1 MVKRHRDMFKKA
13 QSTWSANILVYS
25 LIYLKIISELYNQ
38 NKQGHI
44 WRQKIEIAKIRD
56 LCDIYGDTEN
66 NHMHMSFSKEG
77 VLQGRLNC
85 QSMRKVYQ
93 S

>member
-38 NKQGHI
+38 NK
-44 WRQKIEIAKIRD
+44 
-56 LCDIYGDTEN
+56 
-66 NHMHMSFSKEG
+66 
-77 VLQGRLNC
+77 
-85 QSMRKVYQ
+85 
-93 S
+93 